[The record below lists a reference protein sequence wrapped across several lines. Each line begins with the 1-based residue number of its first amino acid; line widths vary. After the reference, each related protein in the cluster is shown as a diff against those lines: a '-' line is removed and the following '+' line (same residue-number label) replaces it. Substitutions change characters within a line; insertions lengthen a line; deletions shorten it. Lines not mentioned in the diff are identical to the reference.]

1 MNSCIDIERAVE
13 IVNKRS
19 TTVDQ
24 LCKFIYKDI
33 QAYQDSR
40 EDFYLREFEDQHNE
54 KHLSK
59 DIHDVADDCANFVL
73 NKILK
78 DTKLFSIKYST
89 ESIDA
94 VLDAMNQKRFKTV
107 KGSESLLILLSTLK
121 EMNER
126 VEDN

>member
-78 DTKLFSIKYST
+78 DTKSFSIKYST

-121 EMNER
+121 EMNEK
-126 VEDN
+126 ED

>member
-107 KGSESLLILLSTLK
+107 KDQK
-121 EMNER
+121 AY
-126 VEDN
+126 